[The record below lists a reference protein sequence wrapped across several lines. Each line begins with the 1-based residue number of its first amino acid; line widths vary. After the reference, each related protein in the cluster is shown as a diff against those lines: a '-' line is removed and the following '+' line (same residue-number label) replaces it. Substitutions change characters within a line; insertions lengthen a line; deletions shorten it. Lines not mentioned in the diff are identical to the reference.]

1 MEKHH
6 RPRFK
11 MITHIFSIASTA
23 EEDDDVEVRE
33 GWWII
38 D

>member
-11 MITHIFSIASTA
+11 MITHIFSIAFINSE
-23 EEDDDVEVRE
+23 EEDDGEVERKLE
-33 GWWII
+33 
-38 D
+38 DN